1 MTILV
6 ALNRCRISYFVGII
20 RNHGADPPWIVLRR
34 MGLLATLVVVCAA
47 LSGPRAA
54 EAEDAGGAAAQ
65 YVRDFQERETLLAQA
80 KIRANETE
88 WLTTNQPGDGTLA
101 LLKSIDPEIN
111 AIFRELLEGDAQ
123 AVHKQLLAAQRDAE
137 GRIASRVGVWQ
148 RSRTELYRRQVSLFE
163 TNRAQ
168 QAAGAWASLMSFDN
182 RWFWLAAV
190 LAIASLV
197 GLGLHSRRH
206 EVRKVFHGGRSTALT
221 LTIGMGVLLLVVF
234 LATAATFLFGDRLF
248 QSLLS
253 ASSAGGIPPQQR
265 AADVNAALAKEIE
278 ILEATRATGD
288 SPYQAALDAWHQS
301 LSKALPS
308 QSQQLA
314 QDWRQSRQIIHDL
327 SVDLAV
333 EQRLVEAMQ
342 NDVNELRSV
351 DEQLQ
356 AAATGTGT
364 LLTKRRRVRVGFGLS
379 LVVLTALSTL
389 AYWRAD
395 WYRHQQTANTCPRCA
410 AEESLTP
417 LDDDRRRLRCGHR
430 LNRDPAV
437 YCRYTFATAERGL
450 PKLSFPTLGV
460 AACGKTQWAAMVYRQ
475 LTEGR
480 HPRAVRFGKNESA
493 KSDSFDQIVT
503 AILNREG
510 PPATAADEIPMP
522 LCLQFKDRDRLGPSD
537 VMACVFDYA
546 GAITTATNKNIAAD
560 DYRRRRA
567 LEADGLLLMLDP
579 TEPGPP
585 QAKALETLGRD
596 LRRQRHLNSEA
607 IIRTPV
613 AVCITKIDLLA
624 AQSYAGDEEGR
635 PLREFYRQLAEVDPD
650 GEELSRRAIKA
661 RAQLFHDLR
670 RTIWP
675 HWNLEQQLDSIFGR
689 RSMFFPLSAVG
700 LDNLGEANPREQTIA
715 PFGILEPLMWLLH
728 VNGHPCLD

>member
-1 MTILV
+1 
-6 ALNRCRISYFVGII
+6 
-20 RNHGADPPWIVLRR
+20 
-34 MGLLATLVVVCAA
+34 MGLLAALAVVCAVV
-47 LSGPRAA
+47 SGPRAA

-65 YVRDFQERETLLAQA
+65 YVRGFQTRETLLAQA
-80 KIRANETE
+80 EVRADETE
-88 WLTTNQPGDGTLA
+88 WLTTNRPKGGTLA
-101 LLKSIDPEIN
+101 LLKSIDPEVN
-111 AIFRELLEGDAQ
+111 AVFRELLEGDAQ

-163 TNRAQ
+163 TSRAQ
-168 QAAGAWASLMSFDN
+168 QAAGAWAALMSFDN

-206 EVRKVFHGGRSTALT
+206 EVRKVFHGGRSPALT

-248 QSLLS
+248 RSLLS

-278 ILEATRATGD
+278 LLEAARTTGD

-342 NDVNELRSV
+342 NDVNELRGV

-364 LLTKRRRVRVGFGLS
+364 LLKKRRRVRVGFGLS

-395 WYRHQQTANTCPRCA
+395 WYRHQRTANTCPRCA
-410 AEESLTP
+410 AEESLAP

-437 YCRYTFATAERGL
+437 YCRYTFATAECGL

-480 HPRAVRFGKNESA
+480 HPRAVRFRQNESA

-503 AILNREG
+503 AILNRQG
-510 PPATAADEIPMP
+510 PPATEADEIPMP

-537 VMACVFDYA
+537 VMASVFDYA
-546 GAITTATNKNIAAD
+546 GSITTDVAAD

-567 LEADGLLLMLDP
+567 LQAAGLLLMLDP
-579 TEPGPP
+579 TQPGSP
-585 QAKALETLGRD
+585 QAKAIEALGRD

-607 IIRTPV
+607 VIRTPV

-624 AQSYAGDEEGR
+624 AQPYAGDEEGR
-635 PLREFYRQLAEVDPD
+635 PLHEFYRRLAEVDPD

-661 RAQLFHDLR
+661 RAQLFRDLR
-670 RTIWP
+670 GTIWP
-675 HWNLEQQLDSIFGR
+675 HWNLEQQLDGLFGR

-700 LDNLGEANPREQTIA
+700 LDNLGETNPREQTIA
-715 PFGILEPLMWLLH
+715 PFGIFEPLMWLLH
-728 VNGHPCLD
+728 VNGYPCLE